1 MQVGDKYT
9 WTPAAWCGETA
20 ASPPGKKK
28 AIPRSVTGKVIYIH
42 PRRRYFTVQAKV
54 NGGWITES
62 FAIKHV

>member
-20 ASPPGKKK
+20 ATPPGKKK

-42 PRRRYFTVQAKV
+42 PGA
-54 NGGWITES
+54 
-62 FAIKHV
+62 AISLCRPR